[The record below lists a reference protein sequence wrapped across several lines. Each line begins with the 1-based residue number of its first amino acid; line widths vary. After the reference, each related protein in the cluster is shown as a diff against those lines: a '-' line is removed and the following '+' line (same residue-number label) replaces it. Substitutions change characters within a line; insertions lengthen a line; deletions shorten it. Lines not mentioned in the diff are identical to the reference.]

1 METPPG
7 SPDPKRQ
14 AIQQT
19 PEAMRT
25 VAAAAAAAA
34 VAAANAAAPAMRTR
48 PCLPSLQ
55 PPSAA
60 QLVQMLPE
68 EAAAGAEPS
77 GAGEELEMPE
87 AAEPVAALPAA
98 APEPAAAAA
107 APSTSEAV
115 AALTAAA
122 AEPGAAAAAAAGRS
136 QQIVAAGDDLLKTL
150 TACAAEMA
158 RMPPA
163 TAAAAAGAFKELA
176 PLLAVVQGAV
186 AVLDGIQ
193 LAPLQPTGQL
203 RPAALAAIESLAQM
217 AALLASLTEQLA
229 SVPQPDRAAQCADR
243 LAANG
248 VLHLAVIGQCAP
260 LLPLLLSGE
269 PPLVNAEAAWSGQ
282 LPSALLSLVEDA
294 YGPLDGLS
302 ASGPAIDSALRLA
315 ARIDALGCIAALLE
329 GGANPAG
336 VANLQA
342 AARALPDSTAID
354 PILRSAMLR
363 QADAYAVYGLRLPL
377 LSTAGELTLHGCL
390 ATLPPAA
397 LDRVDA

>member
-34 VAAANAAAPAMRTR
+34 VAAANAAAAAMRTR
-48 PCLPSLQ
+48 PRLPSLQ

-77 GAGEELEMPE
+77 GAGEESEMPE
-87 AAEPVAALPAA
+87 AAEPVAAL
-98 APEPAAAAA
+98 
-107 APSTSEAV
+107 
-115 AALTAAA
+115 TAAS
-122 AEPGAAAAAAAGRS
+122 AEPGAAAAAAAGRP

-150 TACAAEMA
+150 TACGAEMA

-163 TAAAAAGAFKELA
+163 TTAAAAGAFKQLA

-315 ARIDALGCIAALLE
+315 ARIDALGCIAALVE
-329 GGANPAG
+329 GGANPTG

-342 AARALPDSTAID
+342 AARG
-354 PILRSAMLR
+354 RC
-363 QADAYAVYGLRLPL
+363 
-377 LSTAGELTLHGCL
+377 LTPQL
-390 ATLPPAA
+390 
-397 LDRVDA
+397 